1 MFDLS
6 ILLSIELG
14 LFGIGITVFTVLYSF
29 ILNKKNELSIFTEL
43 KRKQKKPGK
52 TILDQ
57 KIIFAG
63 RYISSAKRINIHLLV
78 LIYYTFI
85 ISILSILLIC
95 FNGSLSKE
103 ASDVINIILSVLSIL
118 SLIYILI
125 MLIKVTTRYFKEVQ
139 IE

>member
-29 ILNKKNELSIFTEL
+29 ILNKKNELSIYTEL
-43 KRKQKKPGK
+43 KRRQKKSSK

-57 KIIFAG
+57 KIIFAES
-63 RYISSAKRINIHLLV
+63 YISSAKRINIHLLI
-78 LIYYTFI
+78 LIFYTFI
-85 ISILSILLIC
+85 ISIISIILIYV
-95 FNGSLSKE
+95 NDSLSKE
-103 ASDVINIILSVLSIL
+103 VSEIVNVILSAFSIL

-125 MLIKVTTRYFKEVQ
+125 MLIKVTIRYAKEVQ